1 MLSICFILGGM
12 KKEKQVVWRDMAM
25 IWRHLCVCSLIDHSQ
40 RPMKMHIEVT
50 LLYNDQY
57 LGLVIQSLVD
67 KPFSTN
73 IFVIKTIGGGGG
85 EVNVSGEGCV
95 TVLFY

>member
-1 MLSICFILGGM
+1 M
-12 KKEKQVVWRDMAM
+12 
-25 IWRHLCVCSLIDHSQ
+25 CSLIDHSQ

-85 EVNVSGEGCV
+85 GLMYLGKVVSQSYSIKCGCV
-95 TVLFY
+95 KPE